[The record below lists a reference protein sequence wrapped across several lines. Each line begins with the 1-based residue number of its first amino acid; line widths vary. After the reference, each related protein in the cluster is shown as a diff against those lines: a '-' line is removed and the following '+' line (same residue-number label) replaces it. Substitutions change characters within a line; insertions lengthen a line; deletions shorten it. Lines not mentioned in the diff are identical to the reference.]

1 MPTILSPRLR
11 EIGVFVVEFPFVM
24 LIGVVVN
31 DDVILVDGHETR
43 RRAEESLQNLVIDG
57 TLECTRHIVIT
68 MIAGFLPLVLS
79 RSLLWPLPYRRPT
92 RCCGVEDQCSIKHG
106 KVR

>member
-57 TLECTRHIVIT
+57 TLECTRHVVIT

-106 KVR
+106 KVH